1 MAGQLLLVVL
11 MYSFAEM
18 KAQALPPPTL
28 TVNPSVI
35 TETDSV
41 TLNCQTPTSVSVSQ
55 CYFYT
60 VSGGNVRGFSC
71 QQTLTGTY
79 LLKMTSQSSPAEVK
93 MKCFYTEKLGELDS
107 QSPHS
112 DTSSIIIHTLPP
124 PTLTVNPSMITET
137 DSVTMNC
144 QTPSSVSVSQCYFYT
159 VNGGNVR
166 IFSCQQTLT
175 GTYLLKMTHQSS
187 PAEVKVKC
195 YYTVMFGEFNSQS
208 PHSDTSSIII
218 NTLPPPTLTVNP
230 SMITE
235 TDSVTLN
242 CQTPSSVSVSQCYF
256 YTVNGGNV
264 RIFSCQQTLTG
275 TYLLKMTHQSSPAEV
290 KVKCYYT
297 VKLGEF
303 NSLSPYSDTSSIFI
317 HKTDSMTPMTPKSG
331 DELTGLSVSTPGI
344 QESSVSAAPLETAS
358 EMWIWTLPVAVAGC
372 GATVGIIL
380 LISAVLWKKRK
391 AAGSEEETRQES
403 QNENYDTYHL
413 YSTIS
418 EEPASTVLKDM
429 MYSSV
434 QAH

>member
-242 CQTPSSVSVSQCYF
+242 CQTPTSVSVSQCYF

-297 VKLGEF
+297 VKLGGTK
-303 NSLSPYSDTSSIFI
+303 SLSPYSDTSSIFI
-317 HKTDSMTPMTPKSG
+317 HT
-331 DELTGLSVSTPGI
+331 
-344 QESSVSAAPLETAS
+344 PLETAS
-358 EMWIWTLPVAVAGC
+358 AEMWTWRLPVAVAGC

-380 LISAVLWKKRK
+380 LISAVFWNKGK
-391 AAGSEEETRQES
+391 SEKCVSKSFFTSNPNFTGKSKDDRNYMVDYDET
-403 QNENYDTYHL
+403 
-413 YSTIS
+413 YSTVTY
-418 EEPASTVLKDM
+418 E
-429 MYSSV
+429 
-434 QAH
+434 